1 MTESS
6 NRIKLDPITD
16 LPESD
21 IWIVRA
27 GRKGKYARLFLEDK
41 IVGIGWADVG
51 EILPSDSDDV
61 IHQRFWQAY
70 PYDKPGTHAASFG
83 QVIRFHRQMAVG
95 DAIATYSNEERLYH
109 VGLILSD
116 ASHYEPGEQSEESL
130 GFVRQVEWKYLVR
143 RDDLSPGTRNS
154 LGSALTLFRLPPDA
168 SAELRRMCLGDGQIP
183 QNDGSLSEEADLDS
197 PFLLKDYTSR
207 AEEAI
212 SDRIARLSWDE
223 LQELV
228 AGILRAMGYRT
239 RVSDPG
245 PDRGVDVFA
254 SPDGL
259 GLQEPRIF
267 VEVKHR
273 TGSVSASQIRSLM
286 GGRNVGDRCL
296 YVSTG
301 GYSREARYEAER
313 STIPL
318 NLIAM
323 PELMQLLF
331 THYEGLDS
339 ETRALVPLKR
349 IYVPIDE

>member
-1 MTESS
+1 MES
-6 NRIKLDPITD
+6 NRTKQNAVTD

-21 IWIVRA
+21 IWVVRA
-27 GRKGKYARLFLEDK
+27 GQRGIYARLFLDDK
-41 IVGIGWADVG
+41 IIGIGWAEVG
-51 EILPSDSDDV
+51 EISPSDPDDG
-61 IHQRFWQAY
+61 IRQRFWQVY
-70 PYDKPGTHAASFG
+70 PHDKPGTHAASFG
-83 QVIRFHRQMAVG
+83 QVMRFHRQMAVG
-95 DAIATYSNEERLYH
+95 DAVATYNPEERLYRI
-109 VGLILSD
+109 GLILSN
-116 ASHYEPGEQSEESL
+116 ARYCEPGEQSEESL
-130 GFVRQVEWKYLVR
+130 GYIRQVEWKYSVR
-143 RDDLSPGTRNS
+143 RDGLSRGTRNS
-154 LGSALTLFRLPPDA
+154 LGSALTIFRLSVEA
-168 SAELRRMCLGDGQIP
+168 SAELRTLCLGDGQSF
-183 QNDGSLSEEADLDS
+183 QNDIGSREEADLDS
-197 PFLLKDYTSR
+197 PFLLEDYTSR

-212 SDRIARLSWDE
+212 SDRIARLSWEE

-273 TGSVSASQIRSLM
+273 SGSVSASQVRSFL
-286 GGRNVGDRCL
+286 GGRSVGDRCL

-323 PELMQLLF
+323 PELRQLLF
-331 THYEGLDS
+331 THYEELDS